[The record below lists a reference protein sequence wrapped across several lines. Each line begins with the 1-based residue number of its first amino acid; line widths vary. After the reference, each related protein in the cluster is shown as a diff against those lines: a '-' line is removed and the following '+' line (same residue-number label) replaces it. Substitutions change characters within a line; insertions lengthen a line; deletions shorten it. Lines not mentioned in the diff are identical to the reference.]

1 MTPEEYDKYIE
12 EVYSI
17 PEDSWDTDYYSVLEE
32 LQELQK

>member
-1 MTPEEYDKYIE
+1 MTVEDYDKYIE

-17 PEDSWDTDYYSVLEE
+17 SEDSWDTDYYSVLEE

>member
-1 MTPEEYDKYIE
+1 MTVEEYDKYIE

-17 PEDSWDTDYYSVLEE
+17 PDDSWDTDYYSVLEE